1 MTLARVAAD
10 RFSAGGWPGRTRIQR
25 GPIQARFWL
34 GADFAGIT
42 GSATIHDKLLWLN
55 PNSIFLLRLCV
66 SALGVGLLCCWLA
79 GNFAGITGS
88 ATIHDKFLP
97 LPMLDRIR
105 AERAAGRTWI
115 QIEHESAHWKEW
127 DEVPLPAKKLFAAT
141 GLETGNS
148 KLETAPAYRLPHS
161 SLQRWYDLRREQAGR
176 EQEERTAAAH
186 AAADQLVGRGF
197 TDLAAAVKNALG
209 ETVFKL
215 MLAND
220 DPQVQIAALTS
231 LARLLLQLDRNQ
243 ISRERL
249 QIERR
254 RVRLLARKLELEKA
268 RAGLKRKGR
277 RKGAT
282 GRALT
287 LEDINWLRERTFG
300 LPPIQRPEPSPPAQP
315 TADLPEAYE
324 PPPPSD
330 DGGVAANPELPS
342 PYPAKQD
349 QTALAGEPGAKPE
362 LVCSSGGGSAGL
374 QPGEYGDGR
383 EGLQARCLN
392 PGAEAQDV
400 MRPFTVPPSGTGAT
414 GIHQRYFCSG
424 FSAAAQRLVEDFVA
438 LSSQERPVSHPIPPH
453 PASNHRTR
461 LRRGGPRPALR
472 DGVERGPRPALRD
485 RVEKPAQQRE
495 HFDVSSVL
503 RFCGSALGVFS
514 RRSCF
519 PGPARA
525 SPMPNQP
532 AL

>member
-1 MTLARVAAD
+1 MTTATAAPQP
-10 RFSAGGWPGRTRIQR
+10 RHPRTGERRQVR
-25 GPIQARFWL
+25 RSLQ
-34 GADFAGIT
+34 
-42 GSATIHDKLLWLN
+42 
-55 PNSIFLLRLCV
+55 
-66 SALGVGLLCCWLA
+66 
-79 GNFAGITGS
+79 
-88 ATIHDKFLP
+88 
-97 LPMLDRIR
+97 LDRLPPAMLER
-105 AERAAGRTWI
+105 VCAARAAGQTWI
-115 QIEHESAHWKEW
+115 QIEHDSAHWKEW
-127 DEVPLPAKKLFAAT
+127 DEVPDEVKKLFAAEVEPIPHCVGNDKSRGDAGPSLCHPDPAKAGEGSAVSRDT
-141 GLETGNS
+141 QLETGNGKPETGVAEVGLETGNR
-148 KLETAPAYRLPHS
+148 KLETGVAYRLPHS
-161 SLQRWYDLRREQAGR
+161 SLQRWYDLRREQASR
-176 EQEERTAAAH
+176 EKEERTAAAH
-186 AAADQLVGRGF
+186 AAADQLASRNF
-197 TDLAAAVKNALG
+197 TDLTAAVKNALG

-231 LARLLLQLDRNQ
+231 LARLLLQMDRNQ

-254 RVRLLARKLELEKA
+254 RLRLLARKLESEKA
-268 RAGLKRKGR
+268 RTARKG
-277 RKGAT
+277 KGWKKEAT
-282 GRALT
+282 GRSLT
-287 LEDINWLRERTFG
+287 LEDINHLRTTIFG

>member
-1 MTLARVAAD
+1 MTTAA
-10 RFSAGGWPGRTRIQR
+10 AAPQTRH
-25 GPIQARFWL
+25 PK
-34 GADFAGIT
+34 T
-42 GSATIHDKLLWLN
+42 GERRRRRRSLQLD
-55 PNSIFLLRLCV
+55 C
-66 SALGVGLLCCWLA
+66 
-79 GNFAGITGS
+79 
-88 ATIHDKFLP
+88 LP
-97 LPMLDRIR
+97 LPMLERIC
-105 AERAAGRTWI
+105 AARAAGRTWI

-127 DEVPLPAKKLFAAT
+127 DEVPLPVKKLFAAEVRAEPQIPRCLRNDQSEEERGDT
-141 GLETGNS
+141 GPSLCHPDPERNEGEGPAVSRNS

-161 SLQRWYDLRREQAGR
+161 SLQRWYDLRREQTLR
-176 EQEERTAAAH
+176 EQEERTAASH
-186 AAADQLVGRGF
+186 AAAEQLAGRGF
-197 TDLAAAVKNALG
+197 TDLTAAVKNALG

-220 DPQVQIAALTS
+220 DPQAQIAALTS

-243 ISRERL
+243 IARERL

-254 RVRLLARKLELEKA
+254 RLRLLARKLESEKA
-268 RAGLKRKGR
+268 RTARKG
-277 RKGAT
+277 KGWKKEAT
-282 GRALT
+282 GRSLT
-287 LEDINWLRERTFG
+287 LEDINHLRTTIFG

>member
-161 SLQRWYDLRREQAGR
+161 SLQRWHDLRVEQLR
-176 EQEERTAAAH
+176 RDQERQALAAH
-186 AAADQLVGRGF
+186 ALADQLAGRSF
-197 TDLAAAVKNALG
+197 TDLTAAVRNALG

-220 DPQVQIAALTS
+220 DPQAQIAALTS

-243 ISRERL
+243 IARERL

-254 RVRLLARKLELEKA
+254 RVRLLARKLEVEKA

-277 RKGAT
+277 KNEAT
-282 GRALT
+282 GRSLT
-287 LEDINWLRERTFG
+287 LEDINWLREKTFG
-300 LPPIQRPEPSPPAQP
+300 LPPITRPEPSHPAQP

-330 DGGVAANPELPS
+330 DGGVAAEPELPS
-342 PYPAKQD
+342 PHPANLD
-349 QTALAGEPGAKPE
+349 QTKLAGQSGAKPE
-362 LVCSSGGGSAGL
+362 LTCSSGGGSAGL
-374 QPGEYGDGR
+374 
-383 EGLQARCLN
+383 
-392 PGAEAQDV
+392 
-400 MRPFTVPPSGTGAT
+400 
-414 GIHQRYFCSG
+414 H
-424 FSAAAQRLVEDFVA
+424 
-438 LSSQERPVSHPIPPH
+438 
-453 PASNHRTR
+453 R
-461 LRRGGPRPALR
+461 LRKNRS
-472 DGVERGPRPALRD
+472 
-485 RVEKPAQQRE
+485 RVRAR
-495 HFDVSSVL
+495 VY
-503 RFCGSALGVFS
+503 
-514 RRSCF
+514 SCRN
-519 PGPARA
+519 P
-525 SPMPNQP
+525 
-532 AL
+532 